1 MTPTEHLRRRT
12 KPLAALAGAAGTVGG
27 LASLAATGWVV
38 LLLLDGPADGELL
51 LITGIVGAFGLLGSV
66 WFIGL
71 FVHGLRLP
79 RDPLARL
86 RAFRVWLLAG
96 LALLAVGSVTFAVAL
111 GPAVPSGFDLEG
123 EFDPVTGEWRPR
135 EPSAA
140 EQVFNGILTSSCCG
154 CWAPFPVVML
164 VLSLRVRS
172 LAEAGADEGQG
183 GVSST

>member
-27 LASLAATGWVV
+27 LACLAAMGWVV

-51 LITGIVGAFGLLGSV
+51 VILAIVGAFGLLGSV
-66 WFIGL
+66 WFVGL
-71 FVHGLRLP
+71 LVHGIRLP
-79 RDPLARL
+79 RDPLARI

-96 LALLAVGSVTFAVAL
+96 LALLAVGAVTFALAL
-111 GPAVPSGFDLEG
+111 GPAVPPGFDVQG
-123 EFDPVTGEWRPR
+123 QFDPVTGEWGPA
-135 EPSAA
+135 EPSVG

-172 LAEAGADEGQG
+172 LAEAGADEGDG
-183 GVSST
+183 